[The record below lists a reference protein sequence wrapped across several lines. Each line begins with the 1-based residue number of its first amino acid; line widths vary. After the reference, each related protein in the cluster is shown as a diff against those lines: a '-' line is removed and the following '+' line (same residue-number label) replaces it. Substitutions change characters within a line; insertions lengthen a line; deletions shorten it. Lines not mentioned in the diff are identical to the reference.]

1 MSNTTQLSSN
11 ERCKRSRLDS
21 DLDWKI
27 ESDLDWLVS
36 INKTI
41 NLPVKNPNN
50 ANASYP
56 LDIPVFKWLNAS

>member
-11 ERCKRSRLDS
+11 ERCKRSRLD
-21 DLDWKI
+21 
-27 ESDLDWLVS
+27 SDLDWLVS

-56 LDIPVFKWLNAS
+56 LDIPVFK